1 MTLSTYIPSVRHLFT
16 TAFHLWLYPYP
27 PAVPCCASPGA
38 ISQPQETSMMSPD
51 NLTLNYTRE
60 INMCNDT
67 NSSFPLTVPF
77 HEVMIATN
85 TTVDFPLSDNNS
97 LQPFISVEAS
107 PRSEVRDNA
116 SRKWNGSVRDI
127 DDIWPETRISGELRE
142 IWREDRDTI
151 LQIVGL
157 LVLWVLF
164 CRSNSA

>member
-1 MTLSTYIPSVRHLFT
+1 MLDT
-16 TAFHLWLYPYP
+16 
-27 PAVPCCASPGA
+27 
-38 ISQPQETSMMSPD
+38 D
-51 NLTLNYTRE
+51 
-60 INMCNDT
+60 MCNDT

-107 PRSEVRDNA
+107 HRSEVRDNA

-151 LQIVGL
+151 LQIMVL